1 MGYGGYDYAARQTR
15 AAVSGLF
22 DKSIDQVFKARKI
35 ENGMNP
41 LGLTIRESRDSAEHP
56 NSIAIIIGLDETGSM
71 GKIPF
76 ELIKNGLP
84 TIVKTIN
91 DAGEKDPQIMF
102 LGIGDHKTD
111 KAPLQVGQFESSDEK
126 LDKWLQDI
134 YLEGNGGGNGGESYL
149 LAWYLA
155 AKHTSIDCF
164 EKRNRKGILFTV
176 GDEPTH
182 FDIPASRLKDL
193 FGDGEYQ
200 NYTAKELL
208 DLAKEKYD
216 VYHILI
222 TETTM
227 GTRPETLNSWLKIL
241 DKENIICVDS
251 HLNVAKAIASKIVNK
266 IATKETI
273 ANVANNIISNDAKIG
288 EL

>member
-15 AAVSGLF
+15 ATASGLF

-111 KAPLQVGQFESSDEK
+111 RAPLQVGQFESNDEK

-227 GTRPETLNSWLKIL
+227 GTRPDTLNSWLKFL

-266 IATKETI
+266 IATKETV
-273 ANVANNIISNDAKIG
+273 ANVASNIISNDVKIG